1 MKGPEHLPPPGTL
14 LHFVRHYG
22 LDTMGLDVLGRTDY
36 TVACTVA
43 CTVASFRVE
52 PISVYSA
59 GQDLH
64 ETGISSKLVEML
76 I

>member
-1 MKGPEHLPPPGTL
+1 
-14 LHFVRHYG
+14 
-22 LDTMGLDVLGRTDY
+22 MGLDVLGRTDY
-36 TVACTVA
+36 TVA